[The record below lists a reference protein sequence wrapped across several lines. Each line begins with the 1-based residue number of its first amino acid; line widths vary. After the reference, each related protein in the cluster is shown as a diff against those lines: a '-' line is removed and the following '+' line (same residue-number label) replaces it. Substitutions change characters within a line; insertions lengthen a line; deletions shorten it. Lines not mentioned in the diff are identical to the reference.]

1 MILTKIYY
9 TMKKRNSNAL
19 KLNKYSVSNLKMTTI
34 TGGLES
40 SSNNSLD
47 NYTCAPS
54 DSCDTYFCPT
64 GGCTSNGRHCQQ

>member
-1 MILTKIYY
+1 
-9 TMKKRNSNAL
+9 
-19 KLNKYSVSNLKMTTI
+19 MTTI